1 MLFKK
6 EYNYPKIKIKDL
18 LPIGTIITLTT
29 RPEKFII
36 LSYGGFIKD
45 KNTKIYNE
53 KDYII
58 GKYPFVDLIEDIN
71 TDYTYITSNEIK
83 EVVFMGYDSEER
95 KKFLDEIDWRSDRNN
110 E

>member
-1 MLFKK
+1 MFFKK
-6 EYNYPKIKIKDL
+6 KYVYSKTKIKDL

-45 KNTKIYNE
+45 KQTNTYNE

-58 GKYPFVDLIEDIN
+58 GKYPFVDLIEGIN
-71 TDYTYITSNEIK
+71 YDHMYITKEEIK
-83 EVVFMGYDSEER
+83 DVVFMGYDNEDRKLFLEEV
-95 KKFLDEIDWRSDRNN
+95 DWRSDRNN
-110 E
+110 G